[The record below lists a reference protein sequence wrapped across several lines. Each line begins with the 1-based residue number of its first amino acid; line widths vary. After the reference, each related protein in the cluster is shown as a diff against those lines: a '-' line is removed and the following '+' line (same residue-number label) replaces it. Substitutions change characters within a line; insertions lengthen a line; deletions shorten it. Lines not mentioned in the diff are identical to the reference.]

1 MKIYLPLLALI
12 FGLTDSIFP
21 CKAMAD
27 THNPEANTVPQTTHR
42 GTHIKFSEICDY
54 FKKNGMYPLP
64 LDFNRNL
71 YPAMYKNKNV
81 SRHGYAYF
89 IKDSPFYV
97 NVNRKDTS
105 HNDRDTSIKN
115 LFEKS
120 NGDYVLGV
128 VFSWSGDH
136 NAEKFWL
143 ATFNSWGEAIDY
155 IPLAMSL
162 NNTYWMIEG
171 QVNQDL
177 TVNVQELEFPEND
190 YIMDVN
196 THTILDNLKGQRVD
210 RTYKIT
216 PEGKFVLTEETRYL
230 PQIYTGEM
238 MSDKTKTIIKGGEKK
253 LSRHQ

>member
-1 MKIYLPLLALI
+1 
-12 FGLTDSIFP
+12 
-21 CKAMAD
+21 
-27 THNPEANTVPQTTHR
+27 
-42 GTHIKFSEICDY
+42 
-54 FKKNGMYPLP
+54 
-64 LDFNRNL
+64 
-71 YPAMYKNKNV
+71 
-81 SRHGYAYF
+81 
-89 IKDSPFYV
+89 
-97 NVNRKDTS
+97 
-105 HNDRDTSIKN
+105 
-115 LFEKS
+115 
-120 NGDYVLGV
+120 
-128 VFSWSGDH
+128 
-136 NAEKFWL
+136 
-143 ATFNSWGEAIDY
+143 
-155 IPLAMSL
+155 MSL

-216 PEGKFVLTEETRYL
+216 PEGKFVLTQETRYL